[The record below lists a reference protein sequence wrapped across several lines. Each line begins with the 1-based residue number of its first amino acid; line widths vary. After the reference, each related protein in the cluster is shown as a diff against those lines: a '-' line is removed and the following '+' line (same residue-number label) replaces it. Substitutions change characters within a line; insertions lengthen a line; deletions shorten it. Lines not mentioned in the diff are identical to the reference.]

1 MSNLILPQA
10 NSLLSSGHST
20 ESSRQS
26 ENVEKNVTNTPTNIK
41 SIVLQI
47 CSKNSRLGRA
57 QIDEFL
63 LSILMKE
70 FTLETW
76 DFLHEYS
83 SFVKIYELSFTRYT
97 CPVLSKFAS
106 IYHKSQDAKSD
117 PPEQPLSDTAIVQ
130 LTPQSKITFL
140 GDCYHAI
147 LVLDINRGVN
157 SVGEKVLTEVLFK
170 RLFEFWTVLCN
181 ISST

>member
-76 DFLHEYS
+76 DFLHVTLDSFEIS
-83 SFVKIYELSFTRYT
+83 SLRFIFY
-97 CPVLSKFAS
+97 A
-106 IYHKSQDAKSD
+106 
-117 PPEQPLSDTAIVQ
+117 
-130 LTPQSKITFL
+130 
-140 GDCYHAI
+140 
-147 LVLDINRGVN
+147 
-157 SVGEKVLTEVLFK
+157 
-170 RLFEFWTVLCN
+170 FEFGE
-181 ISST
+181 